1 MVIYTCPECGHDIL
15 SEILT
20 SMPPIHRDYCP
31 NCGWEHSETEEII
44 RIPYN
49 KNNYNFKTNFVE
61 TILEAPIQPSNILY
75 EGSACAHCLNNPKNG
90 GTGICNCILG
100 NQVIY

>member
-31 NCGWEHSETEEII
+31 NCGSVLV
-44 RIPYN
+44 RM
-49 KNNYNFKTNFVE
+49 
-61 TILEAPIQPSNILY
+61 
-75 EGSACAHCLNNPKNG
+75 
-90 GTGICNCILG
+90 
-100 NQVIY
+100 